1 MFHFIVAIPCLI
13 VIARYL
19 APLHWPLWIK
29 VLLSAL
35 LLFVSQ
41 HHLLTLLAFGS
52 MFSPEVP
59 RSMVLAINWLF
70 GTMLFLAVLQ
80 LAVDVVT
87 SLLMALKR
95 RRLAIPASLRYAIGV
110 MALGI
115 AAVGVNQAVRVPPMK
130 EVEVTLAGLPTP
142 FDGYQIIHLTDL
154 HISRLF
160 EAPWVEAVVAKTNAL
175 APDLIVI
182 TGDLIDGDLETRL
195 ADVAPLQ
202 ALSAPDG
209 IFASPGNHEYYFG
222 YEQWM
227 AHYQTLG
234 MQTLANQ
241 HAVIA
246 RDDAEL
252 VLAGITD
259 LRASR
264 TGWPAPDLAEALA
277 GAPANTPIILLDH
290 QPFEAARAAAAGV
303 DLQLSG
309 HTHGGMI
316 VGFDRLV
323 ARANNGFVSGF
334 YDVDGM
340 ALYVNNGTGLWP
352 GFALRLGKPSELTR
366 ITLRQG

>member
-1 MFHFIVAIPCLI
+1 MFHFVVAIPCLI

-19 APLHWPLWIK
+19 APLRWPLWFKI
-29 VLLSAL
+29 VLSAL
-35 LLFVSQ
+35 LLLISQ
-41 HHLLTLLAFGS
+41 HHLMTYLVFGS

-59 RSMVLAINWLF
+59 RSIVMAINWLF
-70 GTMLFLAVLQ
+70 GTMLLLAVFQ
-80 LAVDVVT
+80 LVVDLAMA
-87 SLLMALKR
+87 LLMAVKR
-95 RRLAIPASLRYAIGV
+95 RRLAIPAFLRYAIGV
-110 MALGI
+110 VALGV
-115 AAVGVNQAVRVPPMK
+115 AAFAVNQAVRVPPMK
-130 EVEVTLAGLPTP
+130 EVEVTIAELPAQ

-182 TGDLIDGDLETRL
+182 TGDLIDGDLETRRV
-195 ADVAPLQ
+195 DVAPLQ

-209 IFASPGNHEYYFG
+209 VFASPGNHEYYFG

-227 AHYQTLG
+227 AHYQSLG

-241 HAVIA
+241 HAVIT
-246 RDDAEL
+246 RDGADL

-259 LRASR
+259 LRAPR
-264 TGWPAPDLAEALA
+264 TGWPAPDVDEALA
-277 GAPANTPIILLDH
+277 GAPADAPIILLDH
-290 QPFEAARAAAAGV
+290 QPFDAARAAAAGV

-316 VGFDRLV
+316 WGFDRIV

-340 ALYVNNGTGLWP
+340 TLYVNNGTGLWP

>member
-1 MFHFIVAIPCLI
+1 MFHFFVAIPCLI

-19 APLHWPLWIK
+19 APLHWPLWVKIP
-29 VLLSAL
+29 LSAL
-35 LLFVSQ
+35 LLLISQ
-41 HHLLTLLAFGS
+41 HHLMTYLAFGS

-59 RSMVLAINWLF
+59 RIMVLAINWLF
-70 GTMLFLAVLQ
+70 GAMIFLAVLQ
-80 LAVDVVT
+80 LLVDLGT
-87 SLLMALKR
+87 AILMVIKR
-95 RRLAIPASLRYAIGV
+95 RRLAIPALLRYAIGAIALA
-110 MALGI
+110 MA
-115 AAVGVNQAVRVPPMK
+115 AFAVNQAVRVPPMK
-130 EVEVTLAGLPTP
+130 EVEIAIAELPAQ

-160 EAPWVEAVVAKTNAL
+160 ETPWVDAVVAKTNAL

-182 TGDLIDGDLETRL
+182 TGDLIDGDLEARR

-209 IFASPGNHEYYFG
+209 IYASPGNHEYYFG

-227 AHYQTLG
+227 AHYQSLG

-241 HAVIA
+241 HAVIN
-246 RDDAEL
+246 RDGADL

-259 LRASR
+259 LRAPR
-264 TGWPAPDLAEALA
+264 TGWPAPDVEVALA
-277 GAPANTPIILLDH
+277 GAPANAPIILLDH
-290 QPFEAARAAAAGV
+290 QPFEAVSAAAAGV
-303 DLQLSG
+303 DVQLSG

-316 VGFDRLV
+316 WGFDRIV
-323 ARANNGFVSGF
+323 ARANNGFVSGM
-334 YDVDGM
+334 YDVEGM

-366 ITLRQG
+366 ITLRQK

>member
-19 APLHWPLWIK
+19 APLRWPLWIK
-29 VLLSAL
+29 IVLSAL
-35 LLFVSQ
+35 LLLVSQ
-41 HHLLTLLAFGS
+41 HHLLTYLAFGS

-59 RSMVLAINWLF
+59 RTMVLAINWVF
-70 GTMLFLAVLQ
+70 GTLLLLAVFQ
-80 LAVDVVT
+80 LAVDLVT
-87 SLLMALKR
+87 IFLMVIKR
-95 RRLAIPASLRYAIGV
+95 RRLTIPASLRYAIGV
-110 MALGI
+110 IALGI
-115 AAVGVNQAVRVPPMK
+115 AAFAVNQATRVPPLK
-130 EVEVTLAGLPTP
+130 EVEITIDGLPAP

-182 TGDLIDGDLETRL
+182 TGDLIDGDLEARRV
-195 ADVAPLQ
+195 DVAPLQ

-209 IFASPGNHEYYFG
+209 VHASPGNHEYYFG

-227 AHYQTLG
+227 AHYQSLG

-241 HAVIA
+241 HAVIT
-246 RDDAEL
+246 RDGADL

-259 LRASR
+259 LRAPR
-264 TGWPAPDLAEALA
+264 TGWPAPDVKEALA
-277 GAPANTPIILLDH
+277 GAPTDAPIILLDH
-290 QPFEAARAAAAGV
+290 QPFDAAIAAAAGV
-303 DLQLSG
+303 NVQLSG

-316 VGFDRLV
+316 WGFDRIV
-323 ARANNGFVSGF
+323 ARANNGFVSGM

-340 ALYVNNGTGLWP
+340 TLYVNNGTGLWP